1 LIQHFWAYKL
11 RFVSSSIHPFLYKE
25 EKAIVEHWLYSSN
38 GLFIQR
44 ALPANMDMGRIFLLT
59 QTNMISASSWMRCIN
74 KNKNEKTHLEKW
86 SILLN
91 LNVKLLENSPCI
103 WASYTHNTGGHW

>member
-1 LIQHFWAYKL
+1 
-11 RFVSSSIHPFLYKE
+11 
-25 EKAIVEHWLYSSN
+25 
-38 GLFIQR
+38 
-44 ALPANMDMGRIFLLT
+44 
-59 QTNMISASSWMRCIN
+59 MISASSWMRCIN
-74 KNKNEKTHLEKW
+74 KNKNVKTHLEKW